1 MNIIIGIF
9 KQSSSSCLRQ
19 NLIRKNEQPELIKQF
34 SEEKRFEENWKDL
47 QAEMKNSKKDLV
59 KNNMLQCDCSINY
72 SEFPINVVIFQAL
85 LSALISKDYWMNAVI
100 AIS

>member
-1 MNIIIGIF
+1 MIEE
-9 KQSSSSCLRQ
+9 QSLLFSLGLAQKAGKTASGDFAVRSA
-19 NLIRKNEQPELIKQF
+19 IKNGKVKLLLLAA
-34 SEEKRFEENWKDL
+34 DA
-47 QAEMKNSKKDLV
+47 AENSKKDLV

>member
-1 MNIIIGIF
+1 ML
-9 KQSSSSCLRQ
+9 KATSDQK
-19 NLIRKNEQPELIKQF
+19 KNEQPELIKQF
-34 SEEKRFEENWKDL
+34 SEEKRFEENWKAL

-72 SEFPINVVIFQAL
+72 SELPINVVIFQAL